1 MQEKEVID
9 LKEFLPQVIF
19 TESQKGIIPKVDIKE
34 NEITISYTIPG
45 FNNSTRT
52 YSGTIQRY
60 IAKTEKTFEV
70 LGLLQAEMGKT
81 QNGNLSF
88 ANHEYHIINRVI
100 AWFKKEFEFQPH
112 HWRWSIKLNIQEPMD
127 ENYRKEIEEKVINH
141 WSAKTAISKEQA
153 FPKIVTYIKNTPN
166 TRLKFYDKGT
176 LVLEYKNNLFSQIIK
191 YFVKTITYEKIL
203 TYKKEHIRGYMRG
216 IIAGEGCVECSKKDM
231 KYRVHI
237 SVTKIEEKEIYFQCL
252 KMINILGKI
261 YPEDKLVISERE
273 NNIQLLKQRMMTI
286 SPEKYNKF
294 LVMMQQYSNI
304 SQETEYFTGSR
315 KTWNKIPQ
323 EKKDRIIKLYQQGM
337 IVFDIALQTQISE
350 ITIRRMLREA
360 KLTKTV
366 PRTSEEKKKEIIIF
380 VKNHKE
386 WTIEKVA
393 QQMNVHDSV
402 IRRLCKKHSIDR
414 GNTARCSI
422 PQEKIQK
429 ILEIYQQNPTA
440 KVRDICTELGVNDS
454 VVKRVRREHNITHL
468 GYKHLIGC
476 NNK

>member
-323 EKKDRIIKLYQQGM
+323 EKKDRII
-337 IVFDIALQTQISE
+337 
-350 ITIRRMLREA
+350 
-360 KLTKTV
+360 
-366 PRTSEEKKKEIIIF
+366 F